1 MFHLYQLLNYYQY
14 IRGLWEQ
21 ECMWVQICHN
31 LGVHVKAAESL
42 CNNCQKVRILTQ
54 AHQKMKMTYKHD
66 IYIYICLTSYNE
78 FEWIYYLTAVGR
90 HVVM

>member
-21 ECMWVQICHN
+21 ECMCVQIYHN
-31 LGVHVKAAESL
+31 LGVHVKARESL
-42 CNNCQKVRILTQ
+42 YNICSKVRNLTQ
-54 AHQKMKMTYKHD
+54 AHQKLKMIDKHD
-66 IYIYICLTSYNE
+66 ICLTMYIE